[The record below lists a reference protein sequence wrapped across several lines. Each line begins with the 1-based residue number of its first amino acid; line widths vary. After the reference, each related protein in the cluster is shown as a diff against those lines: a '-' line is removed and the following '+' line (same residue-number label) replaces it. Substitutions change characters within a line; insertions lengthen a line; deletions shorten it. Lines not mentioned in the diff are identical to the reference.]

1 MRLSSFETRQLSCPS
16 SSTLLKT
23 RQGRQRSRL
32 IVLASIVGRTKVN
45 WKNPS
50 SDESRWPD
58 FTDGDQFDKMWG
70 WINTD
75 NMIQSPGLVD
85 IPMLRHGRDSQQL
98 EVDQERVLFLAMRQA
113 VGDRLWTRR

>member
-85 IPMLRHGRDSQQL
+85 IPMCGMDEILNNWKLTKNEYYSWPC
-98 EVDQERVLFLAMRQA
+98 
-113 VGDRLWTRR
+113 DRP